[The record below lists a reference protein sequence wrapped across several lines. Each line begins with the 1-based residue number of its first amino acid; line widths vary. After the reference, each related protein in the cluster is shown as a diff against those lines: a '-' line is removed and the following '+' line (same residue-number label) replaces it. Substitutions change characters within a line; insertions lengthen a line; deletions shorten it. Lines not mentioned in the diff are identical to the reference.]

1 MTAWHSSLGLRC
13 PIVQAPMA
21 GVQDHRL
28 PAAVFKAGALGSLPA
43 AMLSPDALRTA
54 LTHLRD
60 GGVTTYNLNFF
71 CHAARD
77 ADPEQHAA
85 WCAALAPTAERMG
98 LSMTALLQARGAA
111 REPFGEAALACVE
124 DFKPRVVSFHFGLP
138 PAPLLLRVKATG
150 AQVWSSATTVD
161 EALWL
166 QAHGCDVIIAQ
177 GWEAGGHRG
186 MFLKHD
192 LTEQMSTMALLPL
205 VVDAVKLPVVAA
217 GGIAD
222 ARGVAAAMALGASGV
237 QVGTAFL
244 LCPEAT
250 TSAVHRAA
258 LQSPQAVHTAL
269 TNVFT
274 GRPARGIVNA
284 LMRDLGCVRADAP
297 NFPHAATAVSVLR
310 AHAEAQGQSDCSPLW
325 SGQAGC
331 RLGAQTAAQM
341 VAALSL
347 GLG

>member
-1 MTAWHSSLGLRC
+1 MSWHASLGLRW

-21 GVQDHRL
+21 GVQDSWL
-28 PAAVFKAGALGSLPA
+28 AAAVFQAGGLGSLPA
-43 AMLSPDALRTA
+43 AMLAPDALRA
-54 LTHLRD
+54 ELTRLRD
-60 GGVTTYNLNFF
+60 DGVTTYNLNFF
-71 CHAARD
+71 CHVALE
-77 ADPEQHAA
+77 ADPAQHAA
-85 WCAALAPTAERMG
+85 WCAVLAPTAERMG
-98 LSMTALLQARGAA
+98 VAVADLLSARGAS
-111 REPFGEAALACVE
+111 REPFGPAALACVE

-138 PAPLLLRVKATG
+138 PAPLLARVKATG

-166 QAHGCDVIIAQ
+166 QAHGCDVVIAQ

-186 MFLKHD
+186 MFLSED
-192 LTEQMSTMALLPL
+192 LSQQLSTMALLPM

-244 LCPEAT
+244 LAPEAT

-269 TNVFT
+269 TNVYT
-274 GRPARGIVNA
+274 GRPARGIVNG
-284 LMRDLGCVRADAP
+284 LMRDLGYMHADAP
-297 NFPHAATAVSVLR
+297 HFPHAGAAVSVLR
-310 AHAEAQGQSDCSPLW
+310 ARAEAQGQDDCSPLW

-331 RLGAQTAAQM
+331 RLGTQTAAQM
-341 VAALSL
+341 LAALSV

>member
-1 MTAWHSSLGLRC
+1 MSWHSSLGLRW

-21 GVQDHRL
+21 GVQGSRL
-28 PAAVFKAGALGSLPA
+28 AAAVFQAGGLGSLPA
-43 AMLSPDALRTA
+43 AMLTPDALRTE
-54 LTHLRD
+54 LTQLRD
-60 GGVTTYNLNFF
+60 DGVTTYNLNFF
-71 CHAARD
+71 CHAARE
-77 ADPEQHAA
+77 ADPAQHAA
-85 WCAALAPTAERMG
+85 WCAALAPTAKRMG
-98 LSMTALLQARGAA
+98 VPMADVLSARGAS
-111 REPFGEAALACVE
+111 REPFGAAALACVE

-138 PAPLLLRVKATG
+138 SAPLLTRVKATG

-186 MFLKHD
+186 MFLSDD
-192 LTEQMSTMALLPL
+192 LSQQLSTMALLPM

-244 LCPEAT
+244 LAPEAT

-269 TNVFT
+269 TNVYT
-274 GRPARGIVNA
+274 GRPARGIVNG
-284 LMRDLGCVRADAP
+284 LMRDLGCLNADAP
-297 NFPHAATAVSVLR
+297 DFPHAGAAVSVLR
-310 AHAEAQGQSDCSPLW
+310 ARAEAQGQGDCSPLW

-331 RLGAQTAAQM
+331 RLGAQTAAQTL
-341 VAALSL
+341 AALSL
-347 GLG
+347 GLA